1 MSDKPITFLF
11 DDLQRVAYSHP
22 AMRIAAKV
30 RAKLQRNRERGVS
43 SGVRRG
49 VYGSTQPGEIGS
61 TRMLTTDRSQ
71 GA

>member
-1 MSDKPITFLF
+1 MDKPISFTFEELR
-11 DDLQRVAYSHP
+11 RVANAHP
-22 AMRIAAKV
+22 VMRIAARV
-30 RAKLQRNRERGVS
+30 RAKQRDNLKRGVS